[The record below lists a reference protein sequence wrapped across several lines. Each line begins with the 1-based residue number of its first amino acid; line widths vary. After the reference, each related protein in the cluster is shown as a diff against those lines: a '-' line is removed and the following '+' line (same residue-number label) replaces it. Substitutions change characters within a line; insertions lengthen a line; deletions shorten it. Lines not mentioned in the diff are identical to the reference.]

1 VAIGYRTVGSPL
13 LGADINCGRMMPLT
27 SLRLV
32 FRKHVDDRRFRSLAR
47 ALDGIQPKIEKESE
61 QLRRARK
68 RMMDC
73 AAFSLEAMENGE
85 RSESMSAK
93 LDTLARDLAA
103 NKARQ
108 LLLDQQM
115 SFLARIR
122 VGLPKPSPLP

>member
-1 VAIGYRTVGSPL
+1 
-13 LGADINCGRMMPLT
+13 
-27 SLRLV
+27 
-32 FRKHVDDRRFRSLAR
+32 
-47 ALDGIQPKIEKESE
+47 
-61 QLRRARK
+61 
-68 RMMDC
+68 MMDC